1 MHLAAPVSTAPPPS
15 TQALCASKTIACVP
29 AYSVGVY
36 LFVAMKVLVLLLML
50 LGCSQAKTVQLNYA
64 LFTATEGFDSSGAVP
79 AIELAEQMV
88 NSNDSILPGYTLA
101 HIGIKDTKAS

>member
-1 MHLAAPVSTAPPPS
+1 MCKPQCKHGLLYLSGFFTKF
-15 TQALCASKTIACVP
+15 ALCSIKSKIVP
-29 AYSVGVY
+29 SVGVY
-36 LFVAMKVLVLLLML
+36 LFVAMKVLVLLWV

-64 LFTATEGFDSSGAVP
+64 LLTATEGFDSSGAVP

>member
-1 MHLAAPVSTAPPPS
+1 M
-15 TQALCASKTIACVP
+15 
-29 AYSVGVY
+29 
-36 LFVAMKVLVLLLML
+36 AMKLLVLALL

-64 LFTATEGFDSSGAVP
+64 IFTATEGFDSSGAVP